1 MGGFAA
7 AVSAPVAM
15 RREMTFADAAQEY
28 KSPSKLHP
36 DLQAVVDR
44 LEKRV
49 TAPAPAEAR
58 FVKDG
63 KAGVM
68 IWLKDGSAETLA
80 KLISVAGFELVS
92 QSFSGSVVIGRVP
105 IEKLAALAKIEAVT
119 YASPAPL

>member
-1 MGGFAA
+1 M
-7 AVSAPVAM
+7 SM

-49 TAPAPAEAR
+49 TAPTMAEAR

-63 KAGVM
+63 KAAVM
-68 IWLKDGSAETLA
+68 LTLSVATPETLA
-80 KLISVAGFELVS
+80 RLRTELGFELITK
-92 QSFSGSVVIGRVP
+92 SGSGQFVIGRVP
-105 IEKLAALAKIEAVT
+105 IEKLAALAKLDFVR
-119 YASPAPL
+119 YAAPAQL